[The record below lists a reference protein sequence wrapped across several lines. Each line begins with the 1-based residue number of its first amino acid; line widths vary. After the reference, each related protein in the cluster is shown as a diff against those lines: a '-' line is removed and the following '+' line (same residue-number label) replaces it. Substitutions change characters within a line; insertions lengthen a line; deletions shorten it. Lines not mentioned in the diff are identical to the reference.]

1 MNVFSLQKFASIIV
15 QAIGECNTHKV
26 DETIVSKYRVIT
38 ETKDALV
45 FAEFCFHTLL
55 YQAPPQGYVFLA
67 ELGKS
72 KTVEHNLSVG
82 HLTAIELY
90 SSGCPAGL
98 SVAQSERVTG
108 KQPLKIDV
116 LASRKVI
123 TKYVIMSVYIH
134 ILVATTCT
142 MHLVFSWLNFLF
154 NLFS

>member
-1 MNVFSLQKFASIIV
+1 MHVFSLQKFASIIG

-26 DETIVSKYRVIT
+26 DETIASKYRVIT
-38 ETKDALV
+38 ETKDGLV

-67 ELGKS
+67 KLGK
-72 KTVEHNLSVG
+72 TIEHNLSVG

-108 KQPLKIDV
+108 KQPLKIDI

-123 TKYVIMSVYIH
+123 KNV
-134 ILVATTCT
+134 
-142 MHLVFSWLNFLF
+142 
-154 NLFS
+154 